1 MPAMFEHTM
10 GEKMGQNAQRYHFI
24 FDEATIQ
31 RLEIIRSYMKNN
43 FGQDTDT
50 AAVKAAI
57 HRFAREIEEEQKA

>member
-1 MPAMFEHTM
+1 MSQ
-10 GEKMGQNAQRYHFI
+10 KAQRYHFI

-31 RLEIIRSYMKNN
+31 RLEIIRSYMKDT